1 MPKENSYWEF
11 LTRSDNSEKHYSMIY
26 FQFPFDEKI
35 YSTDEKYEIYPI
47 EFHSFDNAEI
57 KNFKGKILEISKDEF
72 NALNIN
78 SAILHDEEVNY
89 KAENKEEYLKKL
101 EDVIEIIKENKL
113 PKLVLSRRKIIRD
126 FNSLD
131 LTKSFSNLCLNYPNA
146 FKYVFFDGKD
156 SWMGAFS
163 EVLGK
168 FNKITQEFET
178 MSLAGTIPVHEN
190 WSQKE
195 IEEQKPVSDYI
206 RNILQQ
212 YDFEKTLTE
221 SETYDHISG
230 NIKHLKTDFKLKIN
244 PDNLDIIISELH
256 PTPAVCGI
264 PKDFCADQIK
274 RNEKFPRELYAGYI
288 KIETEHHIQFFVN
301 LRCAKLY
308 KNAVHLFVG
317 GGITAESSPEKEWNE
332 TELKSEAVLKNL
344 VVNRM

>member
-1 MPKENSYWEF
+1 MLKENFYWEF
-11 LTRSDNSEKHYSMIY
+11 LIRSDNSEKRYSMIY

-35 YSTDEKYEIYPI
+35 YSTDEKYEIHPI

-57 KNFKGKILEISKDEF
+57 KNFKGNIVEISKEDF
-72 NALNIN
+72 SKLHIN
-78 SAILHDEEVNY
+78 SAILNDEEIIY

-101 EDVIEIIKENKL
+101 EEVIAIIKRNKL
-113 PKLVLSRRKIIRD
+113 PKLVLSRRKMIRN

-156 SWMGAFS
+156 SWIGAFS

-168 FNKITQEFET
+168 FNKTTEEFET

-212 YDFEKTLTE
+212 YDFENTLKE

-244 PDNLDIIISELH
+244 PENLDMIIRELH

-264 PKDFCADQIK
+264 PKDFCTDQICK
-274 RNEKFPRELYAGYI
+274 IEKFPRELYAGYI

-344 VVNRM
+344 ELN